1 MDLPV
6 LIARVMADPVA
17 LLGRVVQQMLDQLE
31 RDGVLAVD
39 GDLPPDELLA
49 SALGNRLA
57 RMVRTQD
64 PSAVAD
70 WPEGL
75 PREGALAHY
84 EELVE
89 RNSILAAALGAC
101 DCWGQDLDCPAC
113 GGMGGP
119 GWVLPDERFFASYVH
134 PAVTAAKTFE
144 GSPAGTGPNG
154 RHRQKERGDVQ

>member
-1 MDLPV
+1 MDLPL

-31 RDGVLAVD
+31 RDGVLALD

-49 SALGNRLA
+49 SALGNQLA
-57 RMVRTQD
+57 RMVNKD
-64 PSAVAD
+64 PSVVTD
-70 WPEGL
+70 WPEGG

-89 RNSILAAALGAC
+89 RNGILAAALGAC
-101 DCWGQDLDCPAC
+101 ECWGQYLECPEC
-113 GGMGGP
+113 EGVGGP

-134 PAVTAAKTFE
+134 PAVTAAMRSE
-144 GSPAGTGPNG
+144 GPPAGTGRNG
-154 RHRQKERGDVQ
+154 KHRQKERRDVQ